1 MIPDYQKILLPL
13 LKLAENGE
21 VHKYREAINN
31 LAEKFELTEE
41 EKKELLP
48 SGNDKV
54 FDNRVGWAKT
64 YLKKAGL
71 LEYPK
76 RGYFKITDRGLKVL
90 KEDPD
95 KITSKYLKKFEEF
108 NNFQENS
115 KVKSEKKDKKSSFE
129 FEDYTPEELIEIG
142 FKTLN
147 ENLADNLLEKVK
159 TYSPS
164 FFEKLVVDLIVK
176 MGYGGTIKDAGQA
189 IGKRG
194 DEGIDGVIKED
205 KLGLDIIYIQAKK
218 WENNVSRPEIQKFAG
233 ALQGKNAKKGI
244 FITTSDF
251 SKNAVKYADRITSK
265 IVLINGKDLTRLMIK
280 YEVGVSISSSYEVKK
295 IDTDYFL
302 DE

>member
-1 MIPDYQKILLPL
+1 MIPDYQKIMLPL

-21 VHKYREAINN
+21 VHKYREAIDN
-31 LAEKFELTEE
+31 LAKKFDLTEE

-90 KEDPD
+90 KEEPD
-95 KITSKYLKKFEEF
+95 KISSKYLKKFEEF
-108 NNFQENS
+108 NEFQENS
-115 KVKSEKKDKKSSFE
+115 KVKSEKKDEKTSFE
-129 FEDYTPEELIEIG
+129 FDDYTPEELMEIG

-159 TYSPS
+159 DYSPN

-244 FITTSDF
+244 FITTSNF
-251 SKNAVKYADRITSK
+251 SKNAVKYADKITSK
-265 IVLINGKDLTRLMIK
+265 IVLINGKDLTKLMIK

-302 DE
+302 EE

>member
-1 MIPDYQKILLPL
+1 VIPDYQKIMLPL

-21 VHKYREAINN
+21 VHKYREAIDN
-31 LAEKFELTEE
+31 LAKKFDLTEE

-90 KEDPD
+90 KEEPD
-95 KITSKYLKKFEEF
+95 KISSKYLKKFEEF
-108 NNFQENS
+108 NEFQENS
-115 KVKSEKKDKKSSFE
+115 KVKSEKKDEKTSFE
-129 FEDYTPEELIEIG
+129 FDDYTPEELMEIG

-159 TYSPS
+159 DYSPN

-244 FITTSDF
+244 FITTSNF
-251 SKNAVKYADRITSK
+251 SKNAVKYADKITSK
-265 IVLINGKDLTRLMIK
+265 IVLINGKDLTKLMIK

-302 DE
+302 EE